1 MYKAQ
6 FKSRNAYESWTTIGS
21 YGSESAALDSAMR
34 KKQGGAFMVRVVDKN
49 GAVVFSS

>member
-1 MYKAQ
+1 
-6 FKSRNAYESWTTIGS
+6 
-21 YGSESAALDSAMR
+21 LDSAMR